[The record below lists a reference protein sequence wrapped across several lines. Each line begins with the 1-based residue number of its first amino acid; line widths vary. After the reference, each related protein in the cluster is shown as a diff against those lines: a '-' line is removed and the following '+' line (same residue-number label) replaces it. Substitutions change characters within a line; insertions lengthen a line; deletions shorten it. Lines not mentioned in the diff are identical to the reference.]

1 MLVNIYIYINET
13 VLFLKFRLQVFFL
26 SLSLSFYI
34 FIVNYYLFFTYFHNN
49 NSINRTMK
57 TMKQKKFFK
66 KKNQEFIYFSIFKI
80 RDEEEEKR
88 E

>member
-1 MLVNIYIYINET
+1 
-13 VLFLKFRLQVFFL
+13 
-26 SLSLSFYI
+26 
-34 FIVNYYLFFTYFHNN
+34 
-49 NSINRTMK
+49 MK